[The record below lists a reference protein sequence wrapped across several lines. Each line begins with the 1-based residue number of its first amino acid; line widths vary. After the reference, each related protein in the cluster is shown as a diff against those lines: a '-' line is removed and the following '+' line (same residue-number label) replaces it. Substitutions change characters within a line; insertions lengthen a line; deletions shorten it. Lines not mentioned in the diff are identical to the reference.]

1 MHTCFKNLTFDL
13 LFNALLFRFRKY
25 GQQEQAGVEL
35 EGVWVSN
42 EKKAIEEDESD
53 VTRKDKKSEGEDKNL
68 KVAFCNEEKSDSYN
82 GLAKVDDADE
92 GSEVIITENI
102 NDDTSLDYYKGPL
115 TLEVGKTG
123 C

>member
-1 MHTCFKNLTFDL
+1 M
-13 LFNALLFRFRKY
+13 
-25 GQQEQAGVEL
+25 
-35 EGVWVSN
+35 
-42 EKKAIEEDESD
+42 
-53 VTRKDKKSEGEDKNL
+53 

>member
-42 EKKAIEEDESD
+42 EKKAIEEDESY
-53 VTRKDKKSEGEDKNL
+53 VPKNDKKSEVESKYVKFEL
-68 KVAFCNEEKSDSYN
+68 
-82 GLAKVDDADE
+82 
-92 GSEVIITENI
+92 
-102 NDDTSLDYYKGPL
+102 
-115 TLEVGKTG
+115 
-123 C
+123 